1 MTAHGPGFHLRL
13 RTLGP
18 TPRLVGRD
26 GEGPEQL
33 VLGPGKPLAVVIYLG
48 MRPDR
53 SASRDH
59 LTDLLWA
66 DSELER
72 ARQSLRQ
79 ALWQIRRK
87 LGDGALTSDGDL
99 VTLGVGLPAD
109 YADFSAALQEG
120 RFADAVSLYDG
131 DFLAEFGAPGGAA
144 FEQWA
149 DVARER
155 LRSGWLR
162 ALDALARERMRD
174 GHARDAVVVARRLRH
189 AAPDQEGSWRLLLQ
203 ALLQAGDR
211 VSAGL
216 EADNFE
222 RVLADQEREPEPQSR
237 ALLARVRSEPPAA
250 PAAARPRLTAELI
263 GRAGQFRR
271 LIQGWER
278 ARSGEGSHLHLTA
291 PAGLGKTRLLQDAER
306 RLRAVGGRI
315 IYLRAAPGF
324 RGISYGFAAE
334 LARALLRLPGA
345 AAVAPG
351 ALPSILALDPSLA
364 VERGGAPDP
373 STGAE
378 ALRRRTLALADLVTA
393 VGAEAPVALLLD
405 DTHWMDGESLQL
417 VSGIAARL
425 RAAPVLLVTS
435 GRPVQAAAG
444 VAAGAEVLELP
455 PLSEPQVEELVTSLG
470 RLPPEPWAVELVR
483 RLHATSGGSPLRV
496 LEGLELGLDGGW
508 LALEGDAWRC
518 PDRRRIAGD
527 LVAGDAVRRRIER
540 LEAAHRRVVLVLAAA
555 ATPLRAAT
563 LAEAADLPP
572 AEVAAVLAGL
582 EERGFTA
589 VAEDHWR
596 LAHDELEEAG
606 VGLASPAEVADL
618 RRRTGAALGGVSP
631 ATALDLRRAAAL
643 LAEGGDDAG
652 LVPLYGR
659 WLRAAVAAGDP
670 RTDVEL
676 ARALLG
682 EAATPTRMRA
692 LLRARPLRRRLG
704 LVGRGRLLVAGAASA
719 VIVGSLLLGEGS
731 RPARIV
737 LLQAPIAG
745 NVDGLVPS
753 PVIEVR
759 DRLGRRAHGG
769 TVKLEARDTAGRW
782 IPVDSVAVAP
792 DGRATFNRHGLPAVV
807 NANGTVE
814 LRFSVAG
821 LEPLEG
827 HLRRKEAAE
836 LRLEEASLNGQAL
849 GAANRT
855 LRIRPG
861 ERISGPLRF
870 RYSAYWAAAA
880 VVLTSVAT
888 WEPPESGYTSVV
900 AVATPMDHGVLR
912 PSIDIAGPREPG
924 RYHLVFAFAAETDGR
939 WIASGTNW
947 MVGQPIWGDGNDL
960 AGIGE
965 AEVARAAADGKI
977 WWDWQFDGWREPLA
991 LALTAVEV
999 VVEEAGSGER
1009 GQ

>member
-1 MTAHGPGFHLRL
+1 MTALPPGLHLRL
-13 RTLGP
+13 RALGP
-18 TPRLVGRD
+18 TPRLVGRI

-33 VLGPGKPLAVVIYLG
+33 VLGPGKPLAMVIYLA

-59 LTDLLWA
+59 FTDLLWA

-79 ALWQIRRK
+79 AIWQVRRK
-87 LGDGALTSDGDL
+87 LGDDALTSDGDL
-99 VTLGVGLPAD
+99 VILRVELPAD
-109 YADFSAALQEG
+109 CADFSAALQEG
-120 RFADAVSLYDG
+120 RLADAVSLYEG

-155 LRSGWLR
+155 FRSGWLR

-174 GHARDAVVVARRLRH
+174 GHAREAVALARRLRH
-189 AAPDQEGSWRLLLQ
+189 AAPDQEGAWRLLLQ

-237 ALLARVRSEPPAA
+237 ALLARVRSEPPVAA
-250 PAAARPRLTAELI
+250 SAARPRLTAELI

-271 LIQGWER
+271 VIHGWER
-278 ARSGEGSHLHLTA
+278 ARAGEGSHLHLTA

-315 IYLRAAPGF
+315 IYLRAAPGS

-373 STGAE
+373 SAGAE
-378 ALRRRTLALADLVTA
+378 ALRRRTLSLADLVTA

-405 DTHWMDGESLQL
+405 DSHWMDAESLQL

-425 RAAPVLLVTS
+425 RAAPVLLVTA

-444 VAAGAEVLELP
+444 VAAGADVLDLP
-455 PLSEPQVEELVTSLG
+455 PLSESQVEELVTSIG
-470 RLPPEPWAVELVR
+470 ALPPEPWAAELVR

-508 LALEGDAWRC
+508 LVLEGDAWRC
-518 PDRRRIAGD
+518 PDPRRIASE
-527 LVAGDAVRRRIER
+527 LVTGDAVRRRIER

-582 EERGFTA
+582 EERGFVA

-606 VGLASPAEVADL
+606 VGSAAPAEVAEL
-618 RRRTGAALGGVSP
+618 RRRAGAALGGASSVTP
-631 ATALDLRRAAAL
+631 LDLRRAAAL

-652 LVPLYGR
+652 LAPLYRR
-659 WLRAAVAAGDP
+659 WLEAAVAVGDP
-670 RTDVEL
+670 RTDAEL
-676 ARALLG
+676 ARTLLG
-682 EAATPTRMRA
+682 EAATPARVRT
-692 LLRARPLRRRLG
+692 LLRTRALRRRLG
-704 LVGRGRLLVAGAASA
+704 LVGRGRLLVAGTASA
-719 VIVGSLLLGEGS
+719 VIVSSLLVGAGM
-731 RPARIV
+731 RPARLV
-737 LLQAPIAG
+737 VLQAPIAG
-745 NVDGLVPS
+745 NVDGLVPT
-753 PVIEVR
+753 PVLEMRNRI
-759 DRLGRRAHGG
+759 GRQMRAG
-769 TVKLEARDTAGRW
+769 TVRLEARDTAGRW
-782 IPVDSVAVAP
+782 VLVDSVAIGP
-792 DGRATFNRHGLPAVV
+792 DGLATFNRFGLPPAVDTDREV
-807 NANGTVE
+807 T
-814 LRFSVAG
+814 LRYSGGG
-821 LEPLEG
+821 LEPVASLLPHKG
-827 HLRRKEAAE
+827 AAE
-836 LRLEEASLNGQAL
+836 LRLEEASLNGQVL

-855 LRIRPG
+855 LRLRPG
-861 ERISGPLRF
+861 ERISGRLRF

-888 WEPPESGYTSVV
+888 WEAPESGYASVL
-900 AVATPMDHGVLR
+900 AVATPMERGILR
-912 PSIDIAGPREPG
+912 PSIDLAGPRGPG
-924 RYHLVFAFAAETDGR
+924 RYHLLFAFAAETDSK

-947 MVGQPIWGDGNDL
+947 KVGQPTWGDGNDL

-965 AEVARAAADGKI
+965 AELARAAADGRI
-977 WWDWQFDGWREPLA
+977 RWEWQFDGWRQPHV

-999 VVEEAGSGER
+999 VVE
-1009 GQ
+1009 